1 MKIVKRLKI
10 EDKPGYY
17 FTDITGINNFD
28 LKFINE
34 SMNLSMN
41 LQSLK
46 MDQPCLTLVTVRNQM
61 PHIVFNYI

>member
-28 LKFINE
+28 LKLIFINE
-34 SMNLSMN
+34 FTIFKNGSAMFDISYCEESNATY
-41 LQSLK
+41 
-46 MDQPCLTLVTVRNQM
+46 C
-61 PHIVFNYI
+61 F